1 MTHPS
6 EVLAYAFAASLDPHA
21 HAMEPPQIVF
31 TAPEIRD
38 AWAAVLIG
46 CVALDLVAAFSPAL
60 QFLFQRRRRAPVHPF
75 RFGSSHVK
83 CDREIK

>member
-1 MTHPS
+1 MNHPS
-6 EVLAYAFAASLDPHA
+6 DVFALALASAIDPHA

-46 CVALDLVAAFSPAL
+46 CVALILIAAFSPVL

>member
-6 EVLAYAFAASLDPHA
+6 EVLAYAFAASMDPHA
-21 HAMEPPQIVF
+21 HAMEPPYIGF
-31 TAPEIRD
+31 TAPEIR
-38 AWAAVLIG
+38 ATWAAVLIG
-46 CVALDLVAAFSPAL
+46 CVALALVAVFSPIL
-60 QFLFQRRRRAPVHPF
+60 QFLFQRKRRAPVHPF